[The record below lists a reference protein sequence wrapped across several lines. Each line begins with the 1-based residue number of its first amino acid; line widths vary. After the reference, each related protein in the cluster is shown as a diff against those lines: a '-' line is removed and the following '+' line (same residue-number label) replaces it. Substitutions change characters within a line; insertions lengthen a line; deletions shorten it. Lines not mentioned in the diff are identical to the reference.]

1 VKKLSTLKKTDTIKN
16 CLELIKGQF
25 GMIVC
30 IVENEGILSGVITE
44 GDLRRA
50 IIKGNPLDTKLEK
63 VMNANP
69 IYIYE
74 SELKSKK
81 IIKSNLNLGAMMDRP
96 LILPVVSKNRKLLYL
111 LKTENLFEILQNK
124 KLKKYVSEIKKPHI
138 LVVGGAG
145 YIGSVLTSFLLKKG
159 WMVKVVDKLL
169 YEKNSLN
176 KFKQNKNFSL
186 IKKDICD
193 LSVQIEVIKDID
205 CVVFLAEI
213 VGDPSCA
220 AKPEDALK
228 TNYLAVSSLA
238 NLCSYMNINRFIYTS
253 SCSVYGS
260 NNSVDG
266 FLNEKSPLNPV
277 SLYARIKLMSEK
289 ILLSQSNYFF
299 SPTILRLATVC
310 GPSFRNRFDLVV
322 NTFARNAFFSG
333 KIKINGGSQWRPNI
347 HVEDVAEAIIKVIEA
362 PIEKVENQIF
372 NLCNDS
378 QNFMINELGKK
389 TKSAFPKCKII
400 KSNKNFDKRDYKV
413 VSNKIKKLLNF
424 EATKTVENVLT
435 EFKKIF
441 EKKKTFKPYQKKFSN
456 IETLINE
463 N

>member
-1 VKKLSTLKKTDTIKN
+1 VKKLSTLKKKDTIKN
-16 CLELIKGQF
+16 GLELIKGNF
-25 GMIVC
+25 GAIIC
-30 IVENEGILSGVITE
+30 IVENKKKLLGVVTE

-50 IIKGNPLDTKLEK
+50 IINGDSLDTKLEK
-63 VMNANP
+63 VMNTKP
-69 IYIYE
+69 TYIYE
-74 SELKSKK
+74 NELKSKK
-81 IIKSNLNLGAMMDRP
+81 ISKSNLNLGAMMDKP
-96 LILPVVSKNRKLLYL
+96 LIIPIVNKYMELLYL
-111 LKTENLFEILQNK
+111 LKTEDLFEIFQNK
-124 KLKKYVSEIKKPHI
+124 ITKKYLSGVKKPHI

-176 KFKQNKNFSL
+176 KFKKNKNFTF

-193 LSVQIEVIKDID
+193 LTVQIEAIKNID

-253 SCSVYGS
+253 SCSVYGAN
-260 NNSVDG
+260 NNSDD
-266 FLNEKSPLNPV
+266 FLNEQSSLNPV
-277 SLYARIKLMSEK
+277 SHYARIKLMSEK

-310 GPSFRNRFDLVV
+310 GPSLRNRFDLVV
-322 NTFARNAFFSG
+322 NTFARNAFFKG
-333 KIKINGGSQWRPNI
+333 KIKINGGSQWRPNV

-378 QNFMINELGKK
+378 QNFMINELAEK
-389 TKSAFPKCKII
+389 TKRIFPDCKIT

-413 VSNKIKKLLNF
+413 VSNKIKKIINF
-424 EATKTVENVLT
+424 QANKTVENVLI
-435 EFKKIF
+435 EF
-441 EKKKTFKPYQKKFSN
+441 KKTFKKNKNFNAYQKKFSN

-463 N
+463 S